1 MNGWQISMGEFLGS
15 IWWLLVAL
23 GLLITFHEFGHF
35 WVARKL
41 GVRVLRF
48 SIGFGKAI
56 WSRRGADGTEY
67 VIAAIPLGGYVKMLD
82 EREGEVPEDELDQ
95 AFNRKSVWARIAIVA
110 AGPVFNLVFAVL
122 AFWLMFLVGIPES
135 RPLIGSVSGIAAEAG
150 LEQGDAIVAVD
161 DLDTRTWSHAILE
174 LVAHSLDREATRV
187 TVEDAS
193 GIRSEHILDLTALGS
208 DFSEEKTL
216 EAVGIEP
223 WRLEVPAIVGEVSD
237 DSPADQAGLYRG
249 DRIVKIAGEDVPHWT
264 WIGHLV
270 QTHGSDG
277 QPLPITIDRD
287 GVIIEVEVS
296 PRKEKSGVFS
306 SRLILGV
313 TNAEI
318 TGEQTAML
326 ERAAI
331 TLQLGPVDGLAA
343 AVKETWR
350 LTGSTL
356 GLLGRMVTGKASV
369 KNLSGPI
376 SIARFANSSAT
387 AGLSHFLF
395 FLAAISLSLG
405 ILNLLPIPVL
415 DGGHLLYYLIELVKG
430 SPVSEQAQVA
440 GQYFGLIALASLM
453 SLAFINDILRLVG

>member
-1 MNGWQISMGEFLGS
+1 MGEVIGS

-48 SIGFGKAI
+48 SVGFGKPI
-56 WSRRGADGTEY
+56 WSRRGADETEY
-67 VIAAIPLGGYVKMLD
+67 VVAAIPLGGYVKMLD
-82 EREGEVPEDELDQ
+82 EREGPVPPDQ
-95 AFNRKSVWARIAIVA
+95 LHRAFNRKPVAGRIAIVG

-135 RPLIGSVSGIAAEAG
+135 RPVVGAVSGIAAEAG
-150 LEQGDAIVAVD
+150 IETGDAIVAVD
-161 DLDTRTWSHAILE
+161 GRDTRTWSHAILE
-174 LVAHSLDREATRV
+174 LVAHSLDRQDTRV
-187 TVEDAS
+187 TVEDAA
-193 GIRSEHILDLTALGS
+193 GIRSEHVVELSRLGA

-216 EAVGIEP
+216 EAVGLEP
-223 WRLEVPAIVGEVSD
+223 WRLKVEPVVGEVTP
-237 DSPADQAGLYRG
+237 DSAASEAGLLEG
-249 DRIVKIAGEDVPHWT
+249 DRIVRIAGEEVPDWT
-264 WIGHLV
+264 WIGFLV
-270 QTHGSDG
+270 QQHGVEG
-277 QPLPITIDRD
+277 EPLPI
-287 GVIIEVEVS
+287 EVERNGMPVELEVW
-296 PRKEKSGVFS
+296 PRKESTGLFS

-313 TNAEI
+313 RNADI
-318 TGEQTAML
+318 PDDQRATL

-331 TLQLGPVDGLAA
+331 LLRLGPLEGLGA
-343 AVKETWR
+343 AVRETWR

-356 GLLGRMVTGKASV
+356 GLLGRMITGKASV

-376 SIARFANSSAT
+376 SIAQFANTSAS

-395 FLAAISLSLG
+395 FLGAISLSLG

-430 SPVSEQAQVA
+430 SPVSEQAQIA
-440 GQYFGLIALASLM
+440 GQYFGLIALAGLM

>member
-1 MNGWQISMGEFLGS
+1 MGEILGS

-35 WVARKL
+35 WVARRL

-48 SIGFGKAI
+48 SIGFGRPL
-56 WSRRGADGTEY
+56 WSRRAADGTEY
-67 VIAAIPLGGYVKMLD
+67 VVAAVPLGGYVKMLD
-82 EREGEVPEDELDQ
+82 EREGDIPTEQLDR
-95 AFNRKSVWARIAIVA
+95 AFNRKPVASRIAIVS
-110 AGPVFNLVFAVL
+110 AGPIFNLVFAVL

-135 RPLIGSVSGIAAEAG
+135 RPVIGASSGLAAAAGIEA
-150 LEQGDAIVAVD
+150 GDAIVAVEGNE
-161 DLDTRTWSHAILE
+161 TRTWSHAILE
-174 LVAHSLDREATRV
+174 LVAHALDREDVSV

-193 GIRSEHILDLTALGS
+193 GIRSEHELRLSRLGA

-216 EAVGIEP
+216 EAVGVEP
-223 WRLEVPAIVGEVSD
+223 WRLKVTPVVGEVTP
-237 DSPADQAGLYRG
+237 DSAALEAGLREG
-249 DRIVKIAGEDVPHWT
+249 DRIVSIGGEEVPDWS
-264 WIGHLV
+264 WIGLLV
-270 QTHGSDG
+270 QKHGVAG
-277 QPLPITIDRD
+277 QPLPLTIERD
-287 GVIIEVEVS
+287 GMRLELKVR
-296 PRKEKSGVFS
+296 PRKESTGLFS

-313 TNAEI
+313 RNADI
-318 TGEQTAML
+318 SAEQRAAL

-331 TLQLGPVDGLAA
+331 VLRMGPIEGLGAA
-343 AVKETWR
+343 FRETVR

-376 SIARFANSSAT
+376 SIAQFANSSAS

-395 FLAAISLSLG
+395 FLGAISLSLG

-440 GQYFGLIALASLM
+440 GQYFGLIALAGLM
-453 SLAFINDILRLVG
+453 GLAFINDILRLFG

>member
-1 MNGWQISMGEFLGS
+1 MNEIFGS
-15 IWWLLVAL
+15 IWWLLVTL

-48 SIGFGKAI
+48 SVGFGRPL

-67 VIAAIPLGGYVKMLD
+67 AVAAFPLGGYVKMLD
-82 EREGEVPEDELDQ
+82 EREGPVASDQVDE
-95 AFNRKSVWARIAIVA
+95 AFNRKPVGSRIAIVA

-122 AFWLMFLVGIPES
+122 AFWLMFLVGIPEM
-135 RPLIGSVSGIAAEAG
+135 RPVIGAVSGIAADAG
-150 LEQGDAIVAVD
+150 IEPGDVIVAVD
-161 DLDTRTWSHAILE
+161 DRDTRTWSHAILE
-174 LVAHSLDREATRV
+174 LIGHALDREAV
-187 TVEDAS
+187 VLAVEDANGRQS
-193 GIRSEHILDLTALGS
+193 RHTLDLTELGP

-216 EAVGIEP
+216 EAIGIEP
-223 WRLEVPAIVGEVSD
+223 WRLEVPPVVGTVSA
-237 DSPADQAGLYRG
+237 DSPAEQAGIRPG
-249 DRIVKIAGEDVPHWT
+249 DRIVTIAGEEVSGWS

-270 QTHGSDG
+270 QSHGQDG
-277 QPLPITIDRD
+277 EPLPVT
-287 GVIIEVEVS
+287 VERNGAETVLQVR
-296 PRKEKSGVFS
+296 PRKESTGWFS

-313 TNAEI
+313 TNVEI
-318 TGEQTAML
+318 SDEQRAAL

-331 TLQLGPVDGLAA
+331 VLRLGPVEGLAA
-343 AVKETWR
+343 AARETWR

-376 SIARFANSSAT
+376 SIAQFANSSAA

-395 FLAAISLSLG
+395 FLGAISLSLG

-430 SPVSEQAQVA
+430 SPVSEQVQVA
-440 GQYFGLIALASLM
+440 GQYFGLIALAGLM

>member
-1 MNGWQISMGEFLGS
+1 MGEVLGS

-48 SIGFGKAI
+48 SVGFGKAI
-56 WSRRGADGTEY
+56 WSRRGSDGTEY

-82 EREGEVPEDELDQ
+82 EREGDVAEDELGQ
-95 AFNRKSVWARIAIVA
+95 AFNRKPVWTRIAIVA
-110 AGPVFNLVFAVL
+110 AGPVFNLVFAVF
-122 AFWLMFLVGIPES
+122 AFWLMFMVGIPES
-135 RPLIGSVSGIAAEAG
+135 RPVIGAVSGIAAEAG
-150 LEQGDAIVAVD
+150 LEPGDAIVAVD

-174 LVAHSLDREATRV
+174 LVTHALDRNQTGI
-187 TVEDAS
+187 TVENAD
-193 GIRSEHILDLTALGS
+193 GVRSDHVLDLTALGT

-223 WRLEVPAIVGEVSD
+223 WRLEIPPVIGEVTD
-237 DSPADQAGLYRG
+237 ASPAYQAGIYKG
-249 DRIVKIAGEDVPHWT
+249 DRIVRIAGEDVASWSR
-264 WIGHLV
+264 IGPLV
-270 QTHGSDG
+270 QTHGAEG
-277 QPLPITIDRD
+277 EPLAITVDRD
-287 GVIIEVEVS
+287 GVQMELEVR
-296 PRKEKSGVFS
+296 PRRDKSGAFS
-306 SRLILGV
+306 SRLLLGV

-318 TGEQTAML
+318 SSEQRAL
-326 ERAAI
+326 LARAAI
-331 TLQLGPVDGLAA
+331 ILRLGPIEGLGA
-343 AVKETWR
+343 AVAETWR
-350 LTGSTL
+350 LTGATL

-376 SIARFANSSAT
+376 SIARFANSSAS

-430 SPVSEQAQVA
+430 SPVSEQVQIA
-440 GQYFGLIALASLM
+440 GQYFGLIALAGLM
-453 SLAFINDILRLVG
+453 SLAFVNDILRLVG